1 MRDKSQSVVIHGI
14 PGEGARAKG
23 ICAAILPLL
32 FCVFLFGVFS
42 GLLIP
47 YEATTLVLVG
57 FIGVF
62 IVVLWLAWDF
72 YNGVA
77 SYFKGARGEEI
88 VAVQLGELPV
98 GYHVFHDLEI
108 SGVTPIDHLVIGPA
122 GVFVVETKFWSGR
135 VHCRDDL
142 LLVDGMEPT
151 RSPVD
156 QVNVEVKAL
165 SAWLTKKMSDVPNV
179 TPIVCFAGN
188 TFERSSGDA
197 VCRISGVD
205 ICNVDALNDLI
216 LAGGA
221 NLTSVE
227 VERFVKLMEY

>member
-1 MRDKSQSVVIHGI
+1 MTDDTQRVVIHGI

-23 ICAAILPLL
+23 VCKAILPLL
-32 FCVFLFGVFS
+32 FCVFLFGIFS

-47 YEATTLVLVG
+47 YEATSPVVVG
-57 FIGVF
+57 FVGVF
-62 IVVLWLAWDF
+62 IIVLWLAWDF
-72 YNGVA
+72 YNGVS

-88 VAVQLGELPV
+88 VAIKLGGLPG

-108 SGVTPIDHLVIGPA
+108 SGVTPIDHLVIGPS

-135 VHCRDDL
+135 VICRDDL

-156 QVNVEVKAL
+156 QANVEVKAL
-165 SAWLTKKMSDVPNV
+165 SAWIEKKMNFVPPV
-179 TPIVCFAGN
+179 TPVVCFAGN
-188 TFERSSGDA
+188 TFEGSSDEA
-197 VCRISGVD
+197 VFKISGVG
-205 ICNVDALNDLI
+205 ICNVDDLSDLI
-216 LAGGA
+216 LAGNA
-221 NLTSVE
+221 DLSSAE